1 MNRRIRDLAL
11 ALGLG
16 LALVAGAAVAV
27 EAPANVPVLATNYL
41 GEIVYLGDYGQTGAT
56 TTLRVHVD
64 RLTAADEAARLNET
78 LYKRGEDA
86 LASELGKQNLGFVQ
100 IGERFPERIQA
111 AFLHEQGNER
121 HLTLITQRPW
131 SVRESFANLRSADYR
146 FRVIQ
151 LDFDL
156 AGKGAG
162 EMLVAARLEPRLDGT
177 LDARNLDVLTSRVLA
192 FRALTK

>member
-1 MNRRIRDLAL
+1 MNPRIRALAL
-11 ALGLG
+11 AFGLG
-16 LALVAGAAVAV
+16 VALAASAAVAV
-27 EAPANVPVLATNYL
+27 EAPANVPVLETHYL
-41 GEIVYLGDYGQTGAT
+41 GEILYLGDYGQTGAT
-56 TTLRVHVD
+56 TTLHVQVN
-64 RLTAADEAARLNET
+64 RLTSADETARLNET
-78 LYKRGEDA
+78 LSKNGEDA
-86 LASELGKQNLGFVQ
+86 LASELGKKDLGFIQ
-100 IGERFPERIQA
+100 IGQRFPERIQA

-131 SVRESFANLRSADYR
+131 SVRESFSNLRSADYR

-177 LDARNLDVLTSRVLA
+177 LDARNLDVLTSRVLG

>member
-1 MNRRIRDLAL
+1 MNPRIRALTL

-16 LALVAGAAVAV
+16 VALAASAAVAV
-27 EAPANVPVLATNYL
+27 EAPANVPVLETNYL

-56 TTLRVHVD
+56 TTLRVRVN
-64 RLTAADEAARLNET
+64 RLTSSDETSRLNET

-86 LASELGKQNLGFVQ
+86 LASELGKQDLGFIQ
-100 IGERFPERIQA
+100 IGQRFPERIQA
-111 AFLHEQGNER
+111 AFLHEQGNDR

-131 SVRESFANLRSADYR
+131 SVRESFSNLRSADYR

-156 AGKGAG
+156 EGKGAG
-162 EMLVAARLEPRLDGT
+162 EILVAARLEPRLDGT
-177 LDARNLDVLTSRVLA
+177 LDARNLDVFTSRVLA
-192 FRALTK
+192 FRPLTR